1 MSSFTLELILPTW
14 KKGKWQKGLRMPE
27 LTLPVLAALT
37 PPDIEVIVTEEE
49 VEDVT
54 YKDQVELVGISY
66 MTPLAERA
74 YEIADEYRKRGA
86 KVVLGGIHASALPEE
101 ASRHADAVVIGEAE
115 NVWAPL
121 IEDFR
126 ANRLK
131 PIYQAA
137 ELSDLR
143 NLPIPRRDLLK
154 QGMTFSPY
162 SIQTTRGC
170 PFGCHFCSVTKFFGG
185 TFRYRPVE
193 DIVREIESSDKKTW
207 IFVDDNIVGNPAY
220 AARLFRALIP
230 LKIRWGGQSV
240 LHAAKSKELLE
251 LAAKSGCLGLF
262 IGFES
267 LNELSLQSVNKAVNK
282 VKDYEECARKFHDHG
297 ILVFASF
304 MFGFD
309 HDDKS
314 VFEKTV
320 DFLIKNKFVA
330 ASLPI
335 LVPYPGTRLY
345 QKFEEEGRIL
355 TRDWSKYD
363 YGHVVFKPRLMEPE
377 ELAEGARWAAAAFYS
392 RSSVISRFAYN
403 WRHPL
408 VTLVMNASYRAK
420 HRNKFRTP
428 LNKSGLPTGP
438 GDGPGT
444 RPG

>member
-1 MSSFTLELILPTW
+1 MPSFTLELILPTW

-49 VEDVT
+49 IEDVT
-54 YKDQVELVGISY
+54 YKSQVELVGISY
-66 MTPLAERA
+66 MTPLAQRA
-74 YEIADEYRKRGA
+74 YEIADEYRRRGA

-101 ASRHADAVVIGEAE
+101 ASPHADAVVIGEAE
-115 NVWAPL
+115 TVWAPL

-143 NLPIPRRDLLK
+143 SLPIPRRDLQK

-193 DIVREIESSDKKTW
+193 DIVREIESSEKNIW
-207 IFVDDNIVGNPAY
+207 IFVDDNIIGNPAY
-220 AARLFRALIP
+220 AAQLFRALIP
-230 LKIRWGGQSV
+230 LKIKWVGQSA
-240 LHAAKSKELLE
+240 LHLAKNKELLE

-267 LNELSLQSVNKAVNK
+267 LNEQSLQSVNKTVNK
-282 VKDYEECARKFHDHG
+282 VKEYGESATKLHDHG
-297 ILVFASF
+297 ILVLASF
-304 MFGFD
+304 VFGFD

-314 VFEKTV
+314 IFEKTLE
-320 DFLIKNKFVA
+320 FLVKAKFVA

-335 LVPYPGTRLY
+335 LVPYPGTKIY
-345 QKFEEEGRIL
+345 QRFEEEGRIL

-363 YGHVVFKPRLMEPE
+363 YGQVVFKPKLMEPE
-377 ELAEGARWAAAAFYS
+377 VLAEGARWVAAEFYS
-392 RSSVISRFAYN
+392 RASIFSRFSYN
-403 WRHPL
+403 LRHPL
-408 VTLVMNASYRAK
+408 VSLVLNASYRAK
-420 HRNKFRTP
+420 HRNKFRSKAAETRD
-428 LNKSGLPTGP
+428 LPSK
-438 GDGPGT
+438 
-444 RPG
+444 

>member
-1 MSSFTLELILPTW
+1 MTSFTLELILPTW
-14 KKGKWQKGLRMPE
+14 KKQKWQKGLRMPE

-37 PPDIEVIVTEEE
+37 PPDTEVIVTEEE
-49 VEDVT
+49 IEEVT

-74 YEIADEYRKRGA
+74 YEIADEYRRRGA

-101 ASRHADAVVIGEAE
+101 ASLHADAVVIGEAE
-115 NVWAPL
+115 NVWVPL

-131 PIYQAA
+131 KIYQAA

-170 PFGCHFCSVTKFFGG
+170 PFGCHLCSVTKFFGG

-193 DIVREIESSDKKTW
+193 DIVREIEGSDKKTW
-207 IFVDDNIVGNPAY
+207 LFIDDNIVGNPAY
-220 AARLFRALIP
+220 AAQLFRALIP
-230 LKIRWGGQSV
+230 LKIRWGGQGV
-240 LHAAKSKELLE
+240 LHLAKNKELLK

-282 VKDYEECARKFHDHG
+282 VKDYEEASRKLHDHG
-297 ILVFASF
+297 ILILASF

-309 HDDKS
+309 HDDES

-320 DFLIKNKFVA
+320 DFLIKNKFAA

-335 LVPYPGTRLY
+335 LVPYPGTKLY
-345 QKFEEEGRIL
+345 RKFEEEGRIL
-355 TRDWSKYD
+355 TRNWSKYD
-363 YGHVVFKPRLMEPE
+363 YGNVVFRPRLMEPE
-377 ELAEGARWAAAAFYS
+377 VLAEGARWAAKEFS
-392 RSSVISRFAYN
+392 RSARISRIAHN

-408 VTLVMNASYRAK
+408 VALVMSASYRAK
-420 HRNKFRTP
+420 HRNKVVTP
-428 LNKSGLPTGP
+428 PSSRGGFTHFL
-438 GDGPGT
+438 
-444 RPG
+444 